1 MESIKNKKSF
11 TINVISSFQMSN
23 TIGNQPI
30 SRSGSA
36 RSFNTTFGRAQATT
50 PSPRAARAHLG
61 AGAAGSASLPGHYQQ
76 QQQQQIANQNQQEF
90 LRQQQE
96 YQRRQQELAAQ
107 QQMQQQ
113 QLLLQQQQQLQAQQ
127 AQMAH
132 QQQLE
137 RERQIALQRQQQLQ
151 QQQQRDFSVKDTV
164 RDIIASHDFGYE
176 SRPKS
181 SHAILHPEPGRSRII
196 QVRFSSFLP
205 MCCHFPPS
213 SQLGHG
219 ESSVHIYRGELTSSY
234 KELPNVNFHNNRN
247 LPKTRPP
254 KQGLR

>member
-1 MESIKNKKSF
+1 MFKDYDSKDIMNHNESFNA
-11 TINVISSFQMSN
+11 NVISSFQMSN
-23 TIGNQPI
+23 TLGNQPI

-36 RSFNTTFGRAQATT
+36 RSFNTTFGRPQATT

-61 AGAAGSASLPGHYQQ
+61 AAAGSASLPGHYQQ

-127 AQMAH
+127 AAQMAH
-132 QQQLE
+132 QQQME
-137 RERQIALQRQQQLQ
+137 RERQLALQRQQQ
-151 QQQQRDFSVKDTV
+151 QQQREFSVKDTV

-176 SRPKS
+176 NRPKS

-196 QVRFSSFLP
+196 QVR
-205 MCCHFPPS
+205 
-213 SQLGHG
+213 
-219 ESSVHIYRGELTSSY
+219 
-234 KELPNVNFHNNRN
+234 N
-247 LPKTRPP
+247 
-254 KQGLR
+254 